1 MAFLRVSSAFSA
13 PLRRSHGLASWFA
26 AARPFRPCY
35 SFHVTG
41 FEGVHAAAVTPRGP
55 KGDIDFGAAFEL
67 IDYFSKAGVD
77 GIVLFAS
84 EGEYPAFTAQE
95 RCRLVYLA
103 AKRSRVPV
111 LAGVGSATLDAS
123 VELAREA
130 IGAGAAALLVPPPL
144 FFRYDQDDM
153 RAFYEQF
160 AAQAGRDARSL
171 LYHSPETGTIAP
183 ETAAALLAGGRFA
196 GMVDAVAEAGAFPAT
211 CWLAMGRCSAKRP
224 PAWFPAPPARLRV
237 CSSRSTARSRP
248 VRPAPPNHCAAVC
261 VRCWSGPPF
270 FLAPR
275 CGKPAWPCTASR
287 PVLPPRP
294 FPPANSAS
302 WTNSA
307 NGSATWMAEFGKLSA
322 NA

>member
-1 MAFLRVSSAFSA
+1 VATPPPA
-13 PLRRSHGLASWFA
+13 PFQ
-26 AARPFRPCY
+26 PCY

-103 AKRSRVPV
+103 VKRSRVPV
-111 LAGVGSATLDAS
+111 LAGVGSATLDVS

-130 IGAGAAALLVPPPL
+130 MGAGAAALLVPPPL
-144 FFRYDQDDM
+144 FFRYDQDDL

-160 AAQAGRDARSL
+160 AAQAGRDARLL
-171 LYHSPETGTIAP
+171 LYHSPETSAIAP

-196 GMVDAVAEAGAFPAT
+196 GMVDAVAEAAAFPPVRGNVLGGDAALLGQSPAGVVSGAA
-211 CWLAMGRCSAKRP
+211 CAAPRSLVALHRALQAGSAEPLRSGLRALLEWAAVFPRPALWKACLAMHGLKTGPPTAPLSARKQRELDRFRE
-224 PAWFPAPPARLRV
+224 WFP
-237 CSSRSTARSRP
+237 
-248 VRPAPPNHCAAVC
+248 
-261 VRCWSGPPF
+261 
-270 FLAPR
+270 
-275 CGKPAWPCTASR
+275 
-287 PVLPPRP
+287 
-294 FPPANSAS
+294 S
-302 WTNSA
+302 WL
-307 NGSATWMAEFGKLSA
+307 AEFGKLSA